1 MGKIRQLKSKYVVMI
16 LSICLASLV
25 VVCAPPSYAQ
35 KPTDELSGIN
45 VTIAE
50 DGTVTGIEKSTGK
63 IFTPND
69 DASSLPFRIV
79 VTYSRDGKVSSD
91 PRIINGYSGPVR
103 MDVAVYNT
111 TGKTETISADIDGK
125 EVARRAVISTPLT
138 IAGSA
143 ELSDVDPD
151 RVYTEANH
159 PAGQDIIGNGIL
171 GKNDEGTTT
180 VQWAALTGIDPLGS
194 VARFSLVVDADKFT
208 IPVVNL
214 AIAPGFGVQG
224 VSSQDENDLV
234 ISTLQTLS
242 QAGKILDESGQALEQ
257 AHNQLTQAGSRIGS
271 QTINDLQISNSRIE
285 ENARATVAT
294 LSQVSQQASATFE
307 NTGSVVAQQLAQT
320 TQTVKELLGDP
331 EDVQEIV
338 HVDGAKCQVTTKD
351 NAEISDGESEK
362 TNGQATTVLAVIRN
376 VSQRLEGLAQTT
388 GECQAILLQNFQNS
402 LGTEAP
408 DEDKCDGEAHNLT
421 CALYKNQKK
430 FQEEFHNLTARNS
443 ELAQRLRADSRGS
456 SFSSIALLEGKI
468 RTLQDAIS
476 TLGQQGAELDVI
488 ERLGKVDA
496 SITDV
501 KQNIGA
507 VRNQVG
513 DIHKN
518 VNSILETTGKQTSKI
533 DELKKEICL
542 ASGLTQQEGKSSNKT
557 PTIDKKEAQKLV
569 GLLSDTDCPQ
579 DDPGKNNSYIGKNP
593 TKNNNNLAV
602 YSSETRALLQEMY
615 SETNT
620 ELTQAEQEA
629 FGSDLV
635 RAMND
640 TDSTLAE
647 MATDIEL
654 IKNSYVSDTQTFE
667 KLITN
672 LKSAAD
678 DVSDSYQTV
687 QKSTTSLQEELQKV
701 AADLEEY
708 VDSVTQL
715 SQEKSSEQ
723 MNGSL
728 KSIKETKQ
736 HVNELSNTIFGRYSQ
751 QLKAQAPLLS
761 EFGTKVVDE
770 TNGRVQEQSQQLAT
784 KTQTLMKNNSA
795 HVQEV
800 AAKAV
805 ADSDAV
811 AVLLS
816 QDIAKVLVDI
826 GNNTNNGGGLLG
838 VISTSSGY
846 LKVADSKMSDASS
859 HAALARSH
867 QRASYGDSL
876 FADIRLRAS
885 LARLEKPLTLVMSD
899 EKTTST
905 WMNVWLKGSN
915 K

>member
-1 MGKIRQLKSKYVVMI
+1 
-16 LSICLASLV
+16 
-25 VVCAPPSYAQ
+25 
-35 KPTDELSGIN
+35 
-45 VTIAE
+45 
-50 DGTVTGIEKSTGK
+50 
-63 IFTPND
+63 
-69 DASSLPFRIV
+69 
-79 VTYSRDGKVSSD
+79 
-91 PRIINGYSGPVR
+91 
-103 MDVAVYNT
+103 
-111 TGKTETISADIDGK
+111 
-125 EVARRAVISTPLT
+125 
-138 IAGSA
+138 
-143 ELSDVDPD
+143 
-151 RVYTEANH
+151 
-159 PAGQDIIGNGIL
+159 
-171 GKNDEGTTT
+171 
-180 VQWAALTGIDPLGS
+180 
-194 VARFSLVVDADKFT
+194 
-208 IPVVNL
+208 
-214 AIAPGFGVQG
+214 
-224 VSSQDENDLV
+224 
-234 ISTLQTLS
+234 
-242 QAGKILDESGQALEQ
+242 
-257 AHNQLTQAGSRIGS
+257 
-271 QTINDLQISNSRIE
+271 
-285 ENARATVAT
+285 
-294 LSQVSQQASATFE
+294 
-307 NTGSVVAQQLAQT
+307 
-320 TQTVKELLGDP
+320 
-331 EDVQEIV
+331 
-338 HVDGAKCQVTTKD
+338 
-351 NAEISDGESEK
+351 
-362 TNGQATTVLAVIRN
+362 
-376 VSQRLEGLAQTT
+376 
-388 GECQAILLQNFQNS
+388 
-402 LGTEAP
+402 
-408 DEDKCDGEAHNLT
+408 
-421 CALYKNQKK
+421 
-430 FQEEFHNLTARNS
+430 
-443 ELAQRLRADSRGS
+443 
-456 SFSSIALLEGKI
+456 
-468 RTLQDAIS
+468 
-476 TLGQQGAELDVI
+476 
-488 ERLGKVDA
+488 
-496 SITDV
+496 
-501 KQNIGA
+501 
-507 VRNQVG
+507 
-513 DIHKN
+513 
-518 VNSILETTGKQTSKI
+518 
-533 DELKKEICL
+533 
-542 ASGLTQQEGKSSNKT
+542 
-557 PTIDKKEAQKLV
+557 
-569 GLLSDTDCPQ
+569 
-579 DDPGKNNSYIGKNP
+579 
-593 TKNNNNLAV
+593 
-602 YSSETRALLQEMY
+602 MY